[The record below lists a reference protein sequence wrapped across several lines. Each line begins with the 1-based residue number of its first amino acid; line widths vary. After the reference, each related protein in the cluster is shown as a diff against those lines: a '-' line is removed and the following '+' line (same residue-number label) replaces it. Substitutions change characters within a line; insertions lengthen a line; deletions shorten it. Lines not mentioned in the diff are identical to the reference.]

1 MFILD
6 AFLLFFTPI
15 LALLFYLLFIVF
27 KSIATLFLSLRDII
41 KPVIMITLAALIAV
55 GYFFLTGYFLSNRF
69 TLTGKRIAI
78 VIGVSIVSL
87 LLIIGCIGYL
97 LDMIRNDKLAFNSF
111 VLAGIIKVFDGFAT
125 LFENIFT
132 ALLKTIGE
140 HTGREKL
147 HQTQGHR

>member
-15 LALLFYLLFIVF
+15 VALLFYLLFIVF

-41 KPVIMITLAALIAV
+41 KPVIMIVLAVLIAI
-55 GYFFLTGYFLSNRF
+55 GYFFLAGYFLSNLF
-69 TLTGKRIAI
+69 VLTGKRVAI
-78 VIGVSIVSL
+78 VIGVSVVSL
-87 LLIIGCIGYL
+87 LLVIGCIGYL
-97 LDMIRNDKLAFNSF
+97 LDMIRNGKVTFNSF

-125 LFENIFT
+125 LFENIFM

-140 HTGREKL
+140 HTGHTELRKKK
-147 HQTQGHR
+147 TK